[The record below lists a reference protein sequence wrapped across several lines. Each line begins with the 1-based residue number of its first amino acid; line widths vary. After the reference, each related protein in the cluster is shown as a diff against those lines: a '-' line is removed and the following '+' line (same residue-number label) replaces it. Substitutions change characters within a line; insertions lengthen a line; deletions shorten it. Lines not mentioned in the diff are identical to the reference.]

1 VRFQGFAGATVKLT
15 VGMRSRSDA
24 ATVRHEFIKRLR
36 ARYQQENI
44 TLA

>member
-1 VRFQGFAGATVKLT
+1 
-15 VGMRSRSDA
+15 MRARADA
-24 ATVRHEFIKRLR
+24 AAIRHEFIKRLR